1 MSRRYGRNIA
11 HRFDKCAVG
20 DLVSIGLADGSY
32 LLGVVLGVDDQGVTV
47 EVEELRGFPVAELV
61 TVARLVGWKAQRSRV
76 VQGAHYGRTSMGRAR
91 CEDAPCC
98 GCCS

>member
-1 MSRRYGRNIA
+1 MRRYRSNTGR
-11 HRFDKCAVG
+11 RYDKCGPG
-20 DLVSIGLADGSY
+20 DYVSIGLADGSY
-32 LLGVVLGVDDQGVTV
+32 LSGVVLAVDDAGVTL

-76 VQGAHYGRTSMGRAR
+76 VKGAYYGRTSGGRAR

-98 GCCS
+98 GCCP